1 VGGEISDAVQLA
13 LRRGFQVHPE
23 AIRALESADP
33 ASIGRAIREAIRAR
47 ERGGGRT
54 ISGGDVASALGIAPA
69 DEPFE
74 NAYET
79 LADPTGRTA
88 SAEGVGGFGALFAS
102 RFEKMRRLVSSRP
115 EARSIRRAADVAG
128 GRLEEGAHACGL
140 VTERRVGAGRSDRLV
155 IEDPTGAVELAVYDD
170 AAREAAASL
179 VNDQFV
185 VVRLGASRDG
195 GLVAREI
202 SVPDVS
208 GHTPRASETEV
219 HAVLLSDLHVGSRY
233 FEEGAFGRLLEWL
246 NGGDAVASRVGYVL
260 MCGDVVDGVG
270 IYPNQD
276 RELVL
281 QTVEEQLARLD
292 ELVAQIPERIR
303 VVISPGNHDPGRRA
317 LPQPAI
323 PREMAPGL
331 WGRPNVEMV
340 GNPAAVRLN
349 GVRVLMFHGQSA
361 DDVVKVAPGLSYDRP
376 AGVMK
381 FLLRARHLCPIYGGS
396 TPLAPEAED
405 MMVIEEPP
413 EIFHAGHVHVVGA
426 EQYRGVL
433 MVNSG
438 TWQGQTP
445 FQAGLGIEPTVG
457 RAILVNLKTLRPE
470 QRDFS

>member
-1 VGGEISDAVQLA
+1 MDGGISGALQLA

-23 AIRALESADP
+23 AIRVLESADP
-33 ASIGRAIREAIRAR
+33 ESVGRAIREAIRAR
-47 ERGGGRT
+47 EREGGRT
-54 ISGGDVASALGIAPA
+54 ISGGDVAAALGIAPA
-69 DEPFE
+69 GGPLEVE
-74 NAYET
+74 YET

-88 SAEGVGGFGALFAS
+88 SGEGVGGFGALFAS
-102 RFEKMRRLVSSRP
+102 RFEKMRALVSGRP
-115 EARSIRRAADVAG
+115 EARAIRRASDLAD

-155 IEDPTGAVELAVYDD
+155 IEDPTGTLELAVYDE

-185 VVRLGASRDG
+185 MVRVGAARDG

-208 GHTPRASETEV
+208 GHAPRRASEEV
-219 HAVLLSDLHVGSRY
+219 YAVLLSDLHVGSRY

-246 NGGDAVASRVGYVL
+246 AGGDAVAGRVGHVL
-260 MCGDVVDGVG
+260 VCGDVVDGVG

-292 ELVAQIPERIR
+292 ELVAGIPERIR

-323 PREMAPGL
+323 PRDLAPGL
-331 WGRPNVEMV
+331 WARPNVEMV
-340 GNPAAVRLN
+340 GNPATVSLN
-349 GVRVLMFHGQSA
+349 GVHVLMFHGQSV

-381 FLLRARHLCPIYGGS
+381 HLLRARHLCPIYGGG
-396 TPLAPEAED
+396 TPLAPETED
-405 MMVIEEPP
+405 MMVIEEAPD
-413 EIFHAGHVHVVGA
+413 IFHAGHVHVVGA

-457 RAILVNLKTLRPE
+457 RAILVNLKTLRIE
-470 QRDFS
+470 QRDFA